1 MGRRIRRYVF
11 FILAI
16 AIGVAFGVL
25 LGWAVNPLNTV
36 NTGLD
41 SLRIDYKTDYVLMV
55 AQLYQSEGNIATAL
69 AHLALLGQD
78 APADI
83 VQRAINFASQ
93 RAYAPAYITTM
104 ENLAG
109 AIAQHSP
116 TSE

>member
-1 MGRRIRRYVF
+1 MGRRTRRYVF

-16 AIGVAFGVL
+16 ATGVAFGIV
-25 LGWAVNPLNTV
+25 LGWAFNPLNTV

-55 AQLYQSEGNIATAL
+55 AQLYQSEGDLTAALTCLSTLGNANPSDLMQIAINYA
-69 AHLALLGQD
+69 AQHD
-78 APADI
+78 YAPAD
-83 VQRAINFASQ
+83 
-93 RAYAPAYITTM
+93 ITTM

-109 AIAQHSP
+109 SIAQHSP